1 MDRSYLGNLK
11 YNAGQDFN
19 VIVSNASFESLK
31 KFKDW
36 ASDSDNGGATNNGL
50 GTNIKNSFIICS
62 PQQTDDEVTISTDI
76 QKINY
81 RESGNASGYQ
91 KGDDELIDS
100 TTISTTNMT
109 MDKRDTGA
117 VDLIVT
123 DHLGNLIR
131 LTPPFTDIDTTY
143 FSVKEGILTSDM
155 DVNNNT
161 MYGCRALT
169 FNKEYSKL
177 LSETSSNMSTLSST
191 YTPIINYINRDV
203 ENEDGTKN
211 NDVTY
216 STVAYWY
223 ENEKGNKIWT
233 AVSYN
238 QTPNGP
244 DEDFIKFIETY
255 STSNTDDKSAYHTYS
270 VSFIELL
277 NSYYLLKKEHD
288 ALAYKYE
295 QANNANEKG
304 SIAYNV
310 KYMMNLL
317 ANNVMYKAN
326 GDMPSYIWTGNNNNY
341 TTFSYNKTDNEL
353 NSYIFIHQM

>member
-62 PQQTDDEVTISTDI
+62 PQQSDDEVTISTDI

-81 RESGNASGYQ
+81 RENGNAAGYQ
-91 KGDDELIDS
+91 EGDDELIDS
-100 TTISTTNMT
+100 TTISTTSMT

-117 VDLIVT
+117 TDLIVT

-143 FSVKEGILTSDM
+143 FSVKEGILTTDA

-177 LSETSSNMSTLSST
+177 LTETSSNMSTLSTT
-191 YTPIINYINRDV
+191 YTPIINYINRNI
-203 ENEDGTKN
+203 ENEDGTKR
-211 NDVTY
+211 NDITY

-233 AVSYN
+233 TVSYN
-238 QTPNGP
+238 QSDDNIDT
-244 DEDFIKFIETY
+244 DFKTFVETY
-255 STSNTDDKSAYHTYS
+255 STTNKEWGAYHTYS
-270 VSFIELL
+270 VSFIDLL

-288 ALAYKYE
+288 DLAYKYE
-295 QANNANEKG
+295 QANNPNKKDTV
-304 SIAYNV
+304 AYNV
-310 KYMMNLL
+310 DYMMKLL
-317 ANNVMYKAN
+317 TYNVMYKAN
-326 GDMPSYIWTGNNNNY
+326 SYMPSYIWTGNNDNY
-341 TTFSYNKTDNEL
+341 STFIENKPSNEL